1 MNLTS
6 LNIVLRCAK
15 DDDTC
20 TLKVADKPDILNL
33 VYEAKSESVI
43 VFLCWVD
50 YYLFSCLFVILD
62 CSVIRCSRNIYIDSD
77 CIVGYDMKLLDI
89 DSDTLGIPEPNTN
102 HVLLCRPADLLASYL
117 ISHN

>member
-43 VFLCWVD
+43 GFLCWVD
-50 YYLFSCLFVILD
+50 YYLFFICVSSSYWIVPLFDAQETFL
-62 CSVIRCSRNIYIDSD
+62 
-77 CIVGYDMKLLDI
+77 
-89 DSDTLGIPEPNTN
+89 
-102 HVLLCRPADLLASYL
+102 
-117 ISHN
+117 